1 MVQPISRGTETREQW
16 LGRAIEMMRPEF
28 AAAGA
33 PLPEN
38 LAVSCSWP
46 SGNPRT
52 VIGECWV
59 AEASSRGYVEVFISP
74 VLDQVAG
81 IQCAGHAEPRAGAR
95 GRAPR
100 PGRYAGWLHE

>member
-1 MVQPISRGTETREQW
+1 MESYAAAESISGSTETREQW
-16 LGRAIEMMRPEF
+16 LGRAIEMIRPEF

-59 AEASSRGYVEVFISP
+59 AEASSRGYVEVFT
-74 VLDQVAG
+74 AT
-81 IQCAGHAEPRAGAR
+81 R
-95 GRAPR
+95 GRALSCQHR
-100 PGRYAGWLHE
+100 LNA

>member
-1 MVQPISRGTETREQW
+1 
-16 LGRAIEMMRPEF
+16 MMRPEF

-38 LAVSCSWP
+38 LAFSCSWP

-52 VIGECWV
+52 VIGERWG

-74 VLDQVAG
+74 VLDQDAG
-81 IQCAGHAEPRAGAR
+81 IQDVLVTLRHQLVHPAGRR
-95 GRAPR
+95 GHRKEFKALAVEL
-100 PGRYAGWLHE
+100 GRTGPMTATDA

>member
-33 PLPEN
+33 SLPEN

-52 VIGECWV
+52 VISECWV
-59 AEASSRGYVEVFISP
+59 AEASSGGQ
-74 VLDQVAG
+74 DQALWCSRSANPARQQ
-81 IQCAGHAEPRAGAR
+81 IALLICDCRRCTCPHTQLIAE
-95 GRAPR
+95 GRCS
-100 PGRYAGWLHE
+100 